1 MRHTYSSLTLQIYA
15 VLPFCPWYFYKKLE
29 ARKKIRLAMRLY
41 FTSWDKNPRPSVN
54 YCSTVQ
60 RLLGGSSV
68 HFRSFPE
75 TFGETANMPHISKE
89 VGKTFFLLW
98 FSWLQ
103 YKIPRFSEAGI
114 TLWRDLFKV
123 RNPPV
128 SSLVI
133 IFVIITSG
141 VSQGTRNHS
150 VSKWRNLTGISHCF
164 LIRCPYFNVTSL
176 SQWWPFFFVSQS
188 RVTKRPWYLVSR
200 ISFTLER
207 FLSFFC
213 LWRRWPFSRV

>member
-1 MRHTYSSLTLQIYA
+1 MKNTFGNEIVFYLMR
-15 VLPFCPWYFYKKLE
+15 
-29 ARKKIRLAMRLY
+29 
-41 FTSWDKNPRPSVN
+41 KNPRPSVN

-89 VGKTFFLLW
+89 VGKTFFFLW
-98 FSWLQ
+98 FLWLQ

-133 IFVIITSG
+133 IFVIITSENQKPLSLKKKKFNTKNVLHCWYKSWDIKQWMVNSDG
-141 VSQGTRNHS
+141 SSEISNCNMPLSGQEEEKHKLEVMLQESRKGQS
-150 VSKWRNLTGISHCF
+150 VS
-164 LIRCPYFNVTSL
+164 
-176 SQWWPFFFVSQS
+176 
-188 RVTKRPWYLVSR
+188 
-200 ISFTLER
+200 
-207 FLSFFC
+207 
-213 LWRRWPFSRV
+213 